1 MKKRNAILFVI
12 ILLINIAIMDSVDSG
27 SIGFK
32 YSIILA
38 VFDLVLFGMF
48 LIGEMKKSAVSRK
61 YNGQAR
67 NEHYKCVHKD
77 FTPNNR

>member
-12 ILLINIAIMDSVDSG
+12 VLLINIAIMDSVDSG

-38 VFDLVLFGMF
+38 VFDLLLFGMF
-48 LIGEMKKSAVSRK
+48 FIVEKKKSAVSRK

-67 NEHYKCVHKD
+67 GQHAKYNHTYC
-77 FTPNNR
+77 TPNNR

>member
-27 SIGFK
+27 SIGLK

-48 LIGEMKKSAVSRK
+48 LIGETKKSAVSRK

-67 NEHYKCVHKD
+67 GQHAKYNHTYC
-77 FTPNNR
+77 TPNNR